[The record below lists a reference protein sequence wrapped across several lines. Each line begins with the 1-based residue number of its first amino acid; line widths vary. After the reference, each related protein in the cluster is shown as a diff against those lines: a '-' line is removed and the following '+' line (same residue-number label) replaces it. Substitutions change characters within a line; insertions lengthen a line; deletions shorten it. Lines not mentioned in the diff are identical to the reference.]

1 METSAIILMLIA
13 LVLVWGGLI
22 TAVVHLNRHPDP
34 E

>member
-1 METSAIILMLIA
+1 METSAIVLMLIA

-22 TAVVHLNRHPDP
+22 AAVVHLSRNPDP

>member
-22 TAVVHLNRHPDP
+22 TAIVHLSRHPDP

>member
-1 METSAIILMLIA
+1 METSAIVLMLIA

-22 TAVVHLNRHPDP
+22 AAVVHLSRHPDP